1 MNEKNF
7 EIVIPIIKADVD
19 RVLITMPYILKNL
32 PVKRLVIV
40 ASEEVRNCLPDDP
53 NIKFINEDQLET
65 GMNAKHIK
73 NLIKQIAEDDTIE
86 GWYANKIFGWYFQQ
100 FLKMSYAKIC
110 EDDAYL
116 VWDAD
121 TIPLVPISFYDEKT
135 KKYVFT
141 LKTEYNEPYFIT
153 MKKIIT
159 PSLEK
164 LQKESFIAEHMIFCK
179 DIMCDLLDNME
190 RNQQL
195 NGQYWFEKIL
205 YSVGKN
211 DIMNFS
217 FSEFETY
224 GNFSLKY
231 YPDRYQTRSL
241 TSLRE
246 GRTYLGLH
254 PGEKELKWAA
264 RSFDIVSFERWDNR
278 CFFSFLWLN
287 PIGFRIYDLGKIVK
301 TLDATIRKYR
311 VWWRKI
317 KDALKKILSVCFRIN
332 YVKGIGFSKRK

>member
-1 MNEKNF
+1 MDGKKF
-7 EIVIPIIKADVD
+7 EVVIPIIKADVD

-40 ASEEVRNCLPDDP
+40 ASEEVRQCLPDDP
-53 NIKFINEDQLET
+53 RIKFINEDQMET
-65 GMNAKHIK
+65 GMNAKYIK

-110 EDDAYL
+110 EEEAYL

-121 TIPLVPISFYDEKT
+121 TIPLVPISFYDQGNN
-135 KKYVFT
+135 KYIFT
-141 LKTEYNEPYFIT
+141 LKSEYNKPYFET

-159 PSLEK
+159 PPLEK
-164 LQKESFIAEHMIFCK
+164 LQKESFIAEHMIFRK
-179 DIMCDLLDNME
+179 DIMCDLLHNIE
-190 RNQQL
+190 KNSQI

-205 YSVGKN
+205 YSVGKS

-224 GNFSLKY
+224 GNFAMKY
-231 YPDRYQTRSL
+231 CPEAYQTRTL

-254 PGEKELKWAA
+254 PTKNELTWAA
-264 RSFDIVSFERWDNR
+264 KSFDIVSFERWDNR
-278 CFFSFLWLN
+278 CFFTVLWLN
-287 PIGFRIYDLGKIVK
+287 PLGSKIFKLGNIVRI
-301 TLDATIRKYR
+301 LDAFIRRYR
-311 VWWRKI
+311 VWCRKI